1 TQSQS
6 VGDEAS
12 GGQCVWYGI
21 CNVDSLKHSQ
31 YCPYNGTAKPADSKA
46 KDLLKVWC
54 KHLLV
59 EDAAGNINT
68 CCDAAQ
74 VEVLN
79 KNVALA
85 ANFLARCP
93 SCMANLVRHMCDFT
107 CSTHQASFMK
117 VVSTEEVDPTDAS
130 EASEAATTTAP
141 PSPIEYITKIDIH
154 ITQQYLNGTFESCNQ
169 VSVPSTGQ
177 LALDLMCGDW
187 GASRC
192 SAVKWFHYMGD
203 AENNLYVPFQIDYIA
218 HSSANETIDG
228 YLPWNPRIVP
238 CNEKLDANTPACSC
252 VDCEASC
259 PKPPP
264 PPGPPQP
271 FVIYGLDG
279 YAVVMFVVFVVC
291 SGLFLIGACFCH
303 SSTGTS
309 GGSGSGAKLLVNGGD
324 GALPSDLR
332 ASVGRRL
339 AGGLSSN
346 SGDLGTDREDSPLQ
360 SKRSSATWDGEQE
373 LRPHP
378 SGVGAADDD
387 DDESGY
393 FERLGAKTETAL
405 EHFFTTWGTTCAK
418 HPWLVLLGGLVFI
431 VAMGMGINFLRV
443 TTNPVELWASPH
455 SRSRV
460 EREYFDSTFEPF
472 YRIEQIIIKAE
483 NLSNVMHNTSNGVIQ
498 FGPVFNRQ
506 FLLDVFELQEQIKKI
521 QAVREGSNETLG
533 LNDICFAP
541 LSSNGPVQTKDC
553 VVQSL
558 WGYFSDDMDDFNEE
572 EEDAQGFVVN
582 YLDKL
587 VQCFGNYY
595 NPACLAPYGGPID
608 PAIALGGIPQPAT
621 PEQKPSY
628 TEANAVILTF
638 LVRNYHDKNKLQP
651 ALAWE
656 TEYVRFMQNW
666 TRANMSIA
674 FTSERSIEDELAR
687 ESQSDVST
695 ILVSYIIMFAYIA
708 ISLGHV
714 NQWSRALID
723 SKVTL
728 GLGGVAI
735 VLASVVASV
744 GIFGYI
750 GVPATL
756 IIVEVIPF
764 LVLAVGV
771 DNIFILVQTHQR
783 DTKKPTET
791 HAEHIGRIL
800 GRVGPSI
807 LLTSVSESCCFFLGG
822 LSDMPAVRAF
832 ALYAGMALL
841 IDFVLQI
848 TCFVSL
854 LALDT
859 IRQADNRLDVLCFLR
874 GSKKDMPGIVGEG
887 LLYKFFK
894 SIYVPFVMRKPV
906 RVVVMIGF
914 FGWLCSSIAVAPHID
929 IGLDQE
935 LSMPGDSFVLKYF
948 RYLQQYLSIGPPV
961 FFVVKSGL
969 NYATMHDQ
977 NLICGGQYCNLDS
990 LSTQVYIAS
999 KQPQSSYLARPASSW
1014 LDDYIDWSAASG
1026 CCKQWK
1032 NGSFCPHQ
1040 RSACDACDVALTPQK
1055 RPAENSFRQYV
1066 SFFLEDNPD
1075 EACAKAGHA
1084 AYGTGVKYRPDALA
1098 PTRYN
1103 DVGAS
1108 YFMAYHTI
1116 LKSSSDYY
1124 EALRSARKI
1133 SANITSTIQ
1142 ANLRLQGRNE
1152 ADIQQIEVFPY
1163 SVFYVFYEQYL
1174 TMWPDTLKSM
1184 GISVLAIFIV
1194 TFLLMGFDIHSSL
1207 VVVITITMI
1216 VINIGGLM
1224 YHWSISLNAVSLV
1237 NLVMAVGISVE
1248 FCSHLVHSFAMSVEE
1263 TREKRAA
1270 DALTKMGSSVFSGI
1284 TLTKFGG
1291 ILVLG
1296 FAHSQI
1302 FQVFYFRMYLGI
1314 VLYGAAHGLVFL
1326 PVLLSY
1332 IGAPINK
1339 VKLANHRRQAMQ
1351 ETQETS
1357 LSTTVS
1363 KPIPTSR
1370 VTHHHQQPGRCCC
1383 CVASGSRGRRR
1394 CRDGRG
1400 CCCSRVA
1407 APAMFNA
1414 SSSSIINP
1422 PPSSSSST
1430 PSSPSPPPNASSSP
1444 PASSLHCLRT
1454 FVNISTSWRK
1464 IRTPSACPS
1473 ACRDCCCPQH
1483 TAWCRSSSFKL
1494 VASSPSSGAPVP
1506 VHASSTIDASYES
1519 SIDRATD
1526 RSSALL
1532 LCGGGG
1538 CIEHRWRR
1546 YWRKKQRPNK
1556 GSKFAGENTYYSNT
1570 EYCLNVTL
1578 PMSDVIVSTDATASV
1593 PTEEVA
1599 FKRVRSGN
1607 DAPIATRDPSA
1618 NANDAEQNMEQDTPY
1633 YDNRRSP
1640 NYHGYHNDDDDD
1652 DEAEHENLQRSEQ
1665 SNYAVHHQEKETR
1678 RGRRSGGGGG
1688 AASSSSRSGY
1698 TAARPQSQPHQQP
1711 SHTHRATLEVHA
1723 QHDVPPGE
1731 DTEELTEPLL
1741 QQASPSMQCAPHG
1754 SVSDDPRQQ
1763 PTATVATPAS
1773 VNPSTAPPA
1782 APNKLSPTSS
1792 VSSSSL
1798 SSKASKTSKTSARH
1812 RLRKSRSKDA
1822 QTEIEHPKAPLVVA
1836 EDSEDLDGDEDE
1848 DERRAMEQVEAEGER
1863 R

>member
-1 TQSQS
+1 MS
-6 VGDEAS
+6 
-12 GGQCVWYGI
+12 
-21 CNVDSLKHSQ
+21 
-31 YCPYNGTAKPADSKA
+31 
-46 KDLLKVWC
+46 
-54 KHLLV
+54 
-59 EDAAGNINT
+59 
-68 CCDAAQ
+68 
-74 VEVLN
+74 
-79 KNVALA
+79 
-85 ANFLARCP
+85 
-93 SCMANLVRHMCDFT
+93 NLVRHMCDFT
-107 CSTHQASFMK
+107 CSPQQSSFMK
-117 VVSTEEVDPTDAS
+117 VVSTEEV
-130 EASEAATTTAP
+130 EAREEEDTKDEAALATTGPTPAAAK
-141 PSPIEYITKIDIH
+141 EYVTKIDIH

-192 SAVKWFHYMGD
+192 SPSKWFHYMGD
-203 AENNLYVPFQIDYIA
+203 AENNLYVPFQIDYVA
-218 HSSANETIDG
+218 HSSLNETIDG

-238 CNEKLDANTPACSC
+238 CHEKLDPNTPACSC

-264 PPGPPQP
+264 PPSPPQP
-271 FVIYGLDG
+271 FVIYNMDG

-303 SSTGTS
+303 SSTGAAATAI
-309 GGSGSGAKLLVNGGD
+309 GAKLLVNGGD
-324 GALPSDLR
+324 TLPSDLR
-332 ASVGRRL
+332 SSVGRRL

-378 SGVGAADDD
+378 SDVAAGDDD

-405 EHFFTTWGTTCAK
+405 EHFFTAWGTTCAK
-418 HPWLVLLGGLVFI
+418 YPWLVLLGGLVFI
-431 VAMGMGINFLRV
+431 VTMGMGIHFLRV

-460 EREYFDSTFEPF
+460 EREYFDSTFQPF

-483 NLSNVMHNTSNGVIQ
+483 NLSNVMHNTSNGVVQ

-506 FLLDVFELQEQIKKI
+506 FLLDVFDLQEQIKKI
-521 QAVREGSNETLG
+521 SAPLNDGSNDTVG
-533 LNDICFAP
+533 LKDICIAP
-541 LSSNGPVQTKDC
+541 LSSSGRPVVTKDC

-558 WGYFSDDMDDFNEE
+558 WGYFSDDMDDFNDE
-572 EEDAQGFVVN
+572 EEDGQGYVVN

-587 VQCFGNYY
+587 IQCFGNYY
-595 NPACLAPYGGPID
+595 NPTCLAPYGGPID
-608 PAIALGGIPQPAT
+608 PAIALGGIPQPKS
-621 PEQKPSY
+621 PEEKPSY
-628 TEANAVILTF
+628 AQASAVILTF
-638 LVRNYHDKNKLQP
+638 LVRNYHDKEKLQP

-656 TEYVRFMQNW
+656 TEYVNFMRNW

-841 IDFVLQI
+841 IDFFLQI

-859 IRQADNRLDVLCFLR
+859 IRQADNRLDILCFLR
-874 GSKKDMPGIVGEG
+874 GSKKDMPTSISEG
-887 LLYKFFK
+887 LLFKFFK

-906 RVVVMIGF
+906 RVAVMIVF

-935 LSMPGDSFVLKYF
+935 LSMPGDSFVLKFF
-948 RYLQQYLSIGPPV
+948 RYLQLYLSIGPPV
-961 FFVVKSGL
+961 YFVVKNGL
-969 NYATMHDQ
+969 NYSMLQDQ
-977 NLICGGQYCNLDS
+977 NLICGGQYCNVDS
-990 LSTQVYIAS
+990 LSTQLYIAS
-999 KQPQSSYLARPASSW
+999 KQPQSTYLARPAQSW
-1014 LDDYIDWSAASG
+1014 LDDYIDWSGASG
-1026 CCKQWK
+1026 CCKQWT

-1040 RSACDACDVALTPQK
+1040 KSACGACDISLTPEK
-1055 RPAENSFRQYV
+1055 RPVESSFRQYV

-1084 AYGTGVKYRPDALA
+1084 AYGTGVKYQPDPTSAL
-1098 PTRYN
+1098 YN

-1108 YFMAYHTI
+1108 YFMAFHTI

-1133 SANITSTIQ
+1133 SANITSTIH
-1142 ANLRLQGRNE
+1142 ANLRLQGRSE
-1152 ADIQQIEVFPY
+1152 AEIQQIEVFPY

-1224 YHWSISLNAVSLV
+1224 YHWNISLNAVSLV

-1357 LSTTVS
+1357 LSTT
-1363 KPIPTSR
+1363 
-1370 VTHHHQQPGRCCC
+1370 
-1383 CVASGSRGRRR
+1383 
-1394 CRDGRG
+1394 
-1400 CCCSRVA
+1400 
-1407 APAMFNA
+1407 
-1414 SSSSIINP
+1414 
-1422 PPSSSSST
+1422 
-1430 PSSPSPPPNASSSP
+1430 PN
-1444 PASSLHCLRT
+1444 
-1454 FVNISTSWRK
+1454 
-1464 IRTPSACPS
+1464 
-1473 ACRDCCCPQH
+1473 
-1483 TAWCRSSSFKL
+1483 
-1494 VASSPSSGAPVP
+1494 
-1506 VHASSTIDASYES
+1506 ES
-1519 SIDRATD
+1519 
-1526 RSSALL
+1526 
-1532 LCGGGG
+1532 
-1538 CIEHRWRR
+1538 
-1546 YWRKKQRPNK
+1546 
-1556 GSKFAGENTYYSNT
+1556 TYYSNP
-1570 EYCLNVTL
+1570 EYCFNVTL
-1578 PMSDVIVSTDATASV
+1578 PMNDVATVGGDRDACFPSTATSGVMHRRRRRSSDSV
-1593 PTEEVA
+1593 T
-1599 FKRVRSGN
+1599 N
-1607 DAPIATRDPSA
+1607 TQHHA
-1618 NANDAEQNMEQDTPY
+1618 NPAEIDEEQNPEQSAAY
-1633 YDNRRSP
+1633 YDEGRQQRQSAS
-1640 NYHGYHNDDDDD
+1640 YEYDHDDIIQHDDDDD
-1652 DEAEHENLQRSEQ
+1652 DHHQQRSVQRAHQSHHTTVQQEQEKAEH
-1665 SNYAVHHQEKETR
+1665 AAR
-1678 RGRRSGGGGG
+1678 RISG
-1688 AASSSSRSGY
+1688 AA
-1698 TAARPQSQPHQQP
+1698 AAHHRGHQSPPKHHNHGHQQ
-1711 SHTHRATLEVHA
+1711 HRTILDIHVRHA
-1723 QHDVPPGE
+1723 VPASQ
-1731 DTEELTEPLL
+1731 DTEGLTEPLL
-1741 QQASPSMQCAPHG
+1741 QQASSSKQGAPHG
-1754 SVSDDPRQQ
+1754 PVKRDSQPKGASSIVEPVHHHHHHQSSV
-1763 PTATVATPAS
+1763 V
-1773 VNPSTAPPA
+1773 PPA
-1782 APNKLSPTSS
+1782 ASSGVGAPKLSPTSS
-1792 VSSSSL
+1792 NSSSSL
-1798 SSKASKTSKTSARH
+1798 SSKASKTSKASAASRN

-1836 EDSEDLDGDEDE
+1836 EDSEDLDDEE
-1848 DERRAMEQVEAEGER
+1848 EEVVEEKGEKETTSSNRWSSSYITADDGER
-1863 R
+1863 DHGADDNSIRSTGGSNRRKQ

>member
-1 TQSQS
+1 MKMFRGSSGGQTCRPATPARSAAWFLVLLATSFAIVQIQAQSS
-6 VGDEAS
+6 DDGS
-12 GGQCVWYGI
+12 GQCVWYGI
-21 CNVDSLKHSQ
+21 CNKDALGRSQ
-31 YCPYNGTAKPADSKA
+31 YCPYNGTAKPVDSKT
-46 KDLLKVWC
+46 KELLSVWC
-54 KHLLV
+54 SHLLV
-59 EDAAGNINT
+59 EDASNNVNT
-68 CCDAAQ
+68 CCDSEQ

-107 CSTHQASFMK
+107 CNPKQSNFMK
-117 VVSTEEVDPTDAS
+117 VIATEEVDPKDDGVTS
-130 EASEAATTTAP
+130 ATTVAP
-141 PSPIEYITKIDIH
+141 KEYITQIDIH
-154 ITQQYLNGTFESCNQ
+154 ITGQYMNGTFESCNQ

-177 LALDLMCGDW
+177 LALDMMCGEW

-192 SAVKWFHYMGD
+192 SASKWFFYMGD
-203 AENNLYVPFQIDYIA
+203 AQGNPFVPFQISYIA
-218 HSSANETIDG
+218 HGSPNETVDG
-228 YLPWNPRIVP
+228 FLPLDPRIVP
-238 CNEKLDANTPACSC
+238 CYEKLNQNTPACSC
-252 VDCEASC
+252 VDCERSC

-264 PPGPPQP
+264 APAPPQP
-271 FVIYGLDG
+271 FVIYNLDG

-303 SSTGTS
+303 SSNSS
-309 GGSGSGAKLLVNGGD
+309 GSSGAKLLVDGGD
-324 GALPSDLR
+324 TLPSDLR
-332 ASVGRRL
+332 SHVGRRL
-339 AGGLSSN
+339 AGGLSN

-378 SGVGAADDD
+378 SGPEGAELDDN
-387 DDESGY
+387 ESGY
-393 FERLGAKTETAL
+393 FELLGAKTEVAL
-405 EHFFTTWGTTCAK
+405 EHFFTVWGTTCAK

-431 VAMGMGINFLRV
+431 VTMGMGIHFLRV
-443 TTNPVELWASPH
+443 TTNPVELWASPY

-483 NLSNVMHNTSNGVIQ
+483 NMSNVMHNTSNGLIE

-506 FLLDVFELQEQIKKI
+506 FLLDVFDLQQQIKMI
-521 QAVREGSNETLG
+521 LAPAGGSSNETIALK
-533 LNDICFAP
+533 DICFAP
-541 LSSNGPVQTKDC
+541 LSSDLTGPVKTEDC

-558 WGYFSDDMDDFNEE
+558 WGYFSDDLDTFDEE
-572 EEDAQGFVVN
+572 EEDPQGFEVN

-587 VQCFGNYY
+587 VKCFGNYY
-595 NPACLAPYGGPID
+595 HPECLAPYGGPID
-608 PAIALGGIPQPAT
+608 PAIALGGIPQPKTAD
-621 PEQKPSY
+621 EKPKY
-628 TEANAVILTF
+628 TEASAVILTF
-638 LVRNYHDKNKLQP
+638 LVRNYHDKQKLRS

-656 TEYVRFMQNW
+656 TEYVAFMKNW
-666 TRANMSIA
+666 TRPNMSIA

-714 NQWSRALID
+714 NQWSRAMID

-735 VLASVVASV
+735 VLASVVCSV
-744 GIFGYI
+744 GFFGYI

-841 IDFVLQI
+841 IDFFLQI

-874 GSKKDMPGIVGEG
+874 GSKKDMPGNMSEG

-894 SIYVPFVMRKPV
+894 SIYVPFVMRKSV
-906 RVVVMIGF
+906 RVAVMIGF

-961 FFVVKSGL
+961 YFVVKNGL
-969 NYATMHDQ
+969 NYSMLHDQ
-977 NLICGGQYCNLDS
+977 NLICGGQNCNLDS
-990 LSTQVYIAS
+990 LSTQLYIAS
-999 KQPQSSYLARPASSW
+999 KQPQSSYLARPPSSW
-1014 LDDYIDWSAASG
+1014 LDDYMDFSVAPS
-1026 CCKQWK
+1026 CCKESK

-1040 RSACDACDVALTPQK
+1040 STGCSACDIGLTSLK
-1055 RPAENSFRQYV
+1055 RPNATSFRRYV
-1066 SFFLEDNPD
+1066 SFFLADNPD
-1075 EACAKAGHA
+1075 AECAKAGHP
-1084 AYGTGVKYRPDALA
+1084 AYGSGVKLRSDPNF
-1098 PTRYN
+1098 PQYN

-1133 SANITSTIQ
+1133 AANITSTIH
-1142 ANLRLQGRNE
+1142 ANLRLQMSRNE

-1357 LSTTVS
+1357 LSTTMHRDERIFMFERIEADIHGVM
-1363 KPIPTSR
+1363 
-1370 VTHHHQQPGRCCC
+1370 H
-1383 CVASGSRGRRR
+1383 RRR
-1394 CRDGRG
+1394 RSNQDV
-1400 CCCSRVA
+1400 SN
-1407 APAMFNA
+1407 PAN
-1414 SSSSIINP
+1414 
-1422 PPSSSSST
+1422 
-1430 PSSPSPPPNASSSP
+1430 
-1444 PASSLHCLRT
+1444 H
-1454 FVNISTSWRK
+1454 TS
-1464 IRTPSACPS
+1464 A
-1473 ACRDCCCPQH
+1473 D
-1483 TAWCRSSSFKL
+1483 
-1494 VASSPSSGAPVP
+1494 
-1506 VHASSTIDASYES
+1506 TIDE
-1519 SIDRATD
+1519 
-1526 RSSALL
+1526 
-1532 LCGGGG
+1532 
-1538 CIEHRWRR
+1538 
-1546 YWRKKQRPNK
+1546 
-1556 GSKFAGENTYYSNT
+1556 
-1570 EYCLNVTL
+1570 
-1578 PMSDVIVSTDATASV
+1578 
-1593 PTEEVA
+1593 
-1599 FKRVRSGN
+1599 
-1607 DAPIATRDPSA
+1607 
-1618 NANDAEQNMEQDTPY
+1618 EQNPEQTLPY
-1633 YDNRRSP
+1633 YDRRST
-1640 NYHGYHNDDDDD
+1640 DDDDD
-1652 DEAEHENLQRSEQ
+1652 DDDDDYNDGNRQ
-1665 SNYAVHHQEKETR
+1665 Y
-1678 RGRRSGGGGG
+1678 SGGYNDGHGGG
-1688 AASSSSRSGY
+1688 SSSNSKHFQYQEQQQHPSRYSSVERKQHEKRAQSSATSAADGSNHSGAHSAQQY
-1698 TAARPQSQPHQQP
+1698 KPQQHLQQHQHRAVLDVHVRHHQQP
-1711 SHTHRATLEVHA
+1711 AANENR
-1723 QHDVPPGE
+1723 
-1731 DTEELTEPLL
+1731 EELTEPLL
-1741 QQASPSMQCAPHG
+1741 QQASSTGQQGPTDGPISADQRNHN
-1754 SVSDDPRQQ
+1754 VSRPCEL
-1763 PTATVATPAS
+1763 
-1773 VNPSTAPPA
+1773 PA
-1782 APNKLSPTSS
+1782 AAAGSAQPQQEMEPGSHGGGPPKLSPSSS

-1798 SSKASKTSKTSARH
+1798 SSKASKTSKTSSH
-1812 RLRKSRSKDA
+1812 RRGRLHKSRSKDA

-1836 EDSEDLDGDEDE
+1836 EDSEDLDDDDDAQEED
-1848 DERRAMEQVEAEGER
+1848 QVATDAAVASLSLKSASSSRSTIVNRGR
-1863 R
+1863 

>member
-1 TQSQS
+1 MKMISGNTRRAACPSEAAAAAGTSKATSCNRRQSSSTAACWFFVPLLVLGSLLIDQAQCQTIG
-6 VGDEAS
+6 GDES
-12 GGQCVWYGI
+12 GGNQCVWYGI
-21 CNVDSLKHSQ
+21 CNVDSLGRAQ
-31 YCPYNGTAKPADSKA
+31 YCPYNGTAKAIDTEA
-46 KDLLKVWC
+46 NDLLKVWC

-59 EDAAGNINT
+59 EDATGSINT

-74 VEVLN
+74 VKVLN

-85 ANFLARCP
+85 ANFLSRCP

-107 CSTHQASFMK
+107 CSPQQSSFMK
-117 VVSTEEVDPTDAS
+117 VVSTEEVDQQEGES
-130 EASEAATTTAP
+130 EKADATTAAA
-141 PSPIEYITKIDIH
+141 PSPKEYITKIDIH

-192 SAVKWFHYMGD
+192 SAKKWFFYMGD
-203 AENNLYVPFQIDYIA
+203 AENNLYVPFQIDYVA
-218 HSSANETIDG
+218 HSSPNETIDG

-238 CNEKLDANTPACSC
+238 CSEKLDANTPACSC

-259 PKPPP
+259 PKPPA

-271 FVIYGLDG
+271 FVIYGMDG

-303 SSTGTS
+303 SSTGTG
-309 GGSGSGAKLLVNGGD
+309 GGSGSGA
-324 GALPSDLR
+324 
-332 ASVGRRL
+332 
-339 AGGLSSN
+339 
-346 SGDLGTDREDSPLQ
+346 
-360 SKRSSATWDGEQE
+360 SATWDGEQE

-405 EHFFTTWGTTCAK
+405 EHFFTAWGTTCAK
-418 HPWLVLLGGLVFI
+418 HPWLVLLGGLLFI

-443 TTNPVELWASPH
+443 TTNPVELWASPY

-460 EREYFDSTFEPF
+460 EREYFDSNFEPF

-483 NLSNVMHNTSNGVIQ
+483 NISNVMHNTSNGVIQ

-521 QAVREGSNETLG
+521 QAVAVDGSGNNETIMLK
-533 LNDICFAP
+533 DICFAP
-541 LSSNGPVQTKDC
+541 LSTGAGPTGTQEC

-558 WGYFSDDMDDFNEE
+558 WGYFSDDMDNFNDE
-572 EEDAQGFVVN
+572 EEDAQGFVIN

-587 VQCFGNYY
+587 IQCFGNYY

-608 PAIALGGIPQPAT
+608 PAIALGGIPQPKSAD
-621 PEQKPSY
+621 EKASY
-628 TEANAVILTF
+628 AEASAVILTF
-638 LVRNYHDKNKLQP
+638 LVRNYHDKNKLQS

-666 TRANMSIA
+666 TRENMSIA

-714 NQWSRALID
+714 NQWNRALID

-841 IDFVLQI
+841 IDFILQI

-859 IRQADNRLDVLCFLR
+859 IRQTDNRLDVLCFLR
-874 GSKKDMPGIVGEG
+874 GSKKDMPGNIGEG

-906 RVVVMIGF
+906 RVAVMIVF

-961 FFVVKSGL
+961 YFVVKNGL
-969 NYATMHDQ
+969 NYSTMNDQ

-990 LSTQVYIAS
+990 LSTQLYIAS
-999 KQPQSSYLARPASSW
+999 KQPQSTYLARPASSW
-1014 LDDYIDWSAASG
+1014 LDDYIDWSAAPG
-1026 CCKQWK
+1026 CCKQWN

-1040 RSACDACDVALTPQK
+1040 KSACGACNISMTAQK
-1055 RPAENSFRQYV
+1055 RPVESSFRQYV

-1084 AYGTGVKYRPDALA
+1084 AYGSGVKYRPDALA
-1098 PTRYN
+1098 PLYN

-1133 SANITSTIQ
+1133 SANITSTIH
-1142 ANLRLQGRNE
+1142 ANLRLQGRSE

-1357 LSTTVS
+1357 LSTTLHRDERIFMFERIEADIHGVM
-1363 KPIPTSR
+1363 
-1370 VTHHHQQPGRCCC
+1370 H
-1383 CVASGSRGRRR
+1383 RRR
-1394 CRDGRG
+1394 
-1400 CCCSRVA
+1400 
-1407 APAMFNA
+1407 
-1414 SSSSIINP
+1414 
-1422 PPSSSSST
+1422 
-1430 PSSPSPPPNASSSP
+1430 
-1444 PASSLHCLRT
+1444 
-1454 FVNISTSWRK
+1454 
-1464 IRTPSACPS
+1464 
-1473 ACRDCCCPQH
+1473 
-1483 TAWCRSSSFKL
+1483 RSNN
-1494 VASSPSSGAPVP
+1494 
-1506 VHASSTIDASYES
+1506 DAS
-1519 SIDRATD
+1519 
-1526 RSSALL
+1526 
-1532 LCGGGG
+1532 
-1538 CIEHRWRR
+1538 
-1546 YWRKKQRPNK
+1546 
-1556 GSKFAGENTYYSNT
+1556 
-1570 EYCLNVTL
+1570 NV
-1578 PMSDVIVSTDATASV
+1578 PHH
-1593 PTEEVA
+1593 
-1599 FKRVRSGN
+1599 
-1607 DAPIATRDPSA
+1607 PSA
-1618 NANDAEQNMEQDTPY
+1618 NEIDEEQNMEQDAAY
-1633 YDNRRSP
+1633 YDDRQSP
-1640 NYHGYHNDDDDD
+1640 NYHHHHSYHDDDDD
-1652 DEAEHENLQRSEQ
+1652 DDDTEHANLQRAEPPTNHPVVRAEQ
-1665 SNYAVHHQEKETR
+1665 EIRSAG
-1678 RGRRSGGGGG
+1678 GRPHWPAG
-1688 AASSSSRSGY
+1688 AASSRAGYSGARAVSSGRAQAG
-1698 TAARPQSQPHQQP
+1698 PSQQQQQQQQR
-1711 SHTHRATLEVHA
+1711 TTLEVHA
-1723 QHDVPPGE
+1723 QHDLPPGE

-1741 QQASPSMQCAPHG
+1741 QQASPGRQCAPHG
-1754 SVSDDPRQQ
+1754 SLKEAPKHQ
-1763 PTATVATPAS
+1763 PATVTAVVTASSSTTPQEQTAS
-1773 VNPSTAPPA
+1773 KAPTAPPTTT
-1782 APNKLSPTSS
+1782 KLSPSS
-1792 VSSSSL
+1792 SISSSSL
-1798 SSKASKTSKTSARH
+1798 SSKTSKASKTSNRH

-1836 EDSEDLDGDEDE
+1836 EDSEDLDGEEDE
-1848 DERRAMEQVEAEGER
+1848 EEEEEQERKKGEAMAESPNNSNSAATYRGEDQR
-1863 R
+1863 TLKSSGSSSRSTIVPRGR

>member
-1 TQSQS
+1 MKMFRGSSRTCRPATPTRSAAWFLVLVATSFAIAQIQAQSS
-6 VGDEAS
+6 DDGS
-12 GGQCVWYGI
+12 GQCVWYGI
-21 CNVDSLKHSQ
+21 CNKDALGRSQ
-31 YCPYNGTAKPADSKA
+31 YCPYNGTAKPVDSKT
-46 KDLLKVWC
+46 KELLSVWC
-54 KHLLV
+54 SHLLV
-59 EDAAGNINT
+59 EDSSNNVNT
-68 CCDAAQ
+68 CCDSEQ

-107 CSTHQASFMK
+107 CSTKQSNFMK
-117 VVSTEEVDPTDAS
+117 VIATEEVDPKEDDVNS
-130 EASEAATTTAP
+130 ATTVAP
-141 PSPIEYITKIDIH
+141 PKEYITQIDIH
-154 ITQQYLNGTFESCNQ
+154 ITGQYMNGTFESCNQ

-177 LALDLMCGDW
+177 LALDMMCGEW

-192 SAVKWFHYMGD
+192 SASKWFFYMGD
-203 AENNLYVPFQIDYIA
+203 AANNVYVPFQISYIA
-218 HSSANETIDG
+218 HGSPNETVDG
-228 YLPWNPRIVP
+228 FLPLDPRIVP
-238 CNEKLDANTPACSC
+238 CYEKLDKNTPACSC
-252 VDCEASC
+252 VDCERSC

-264 PPGPPQP
+264 APAPPQP
-271 FVIYGLDG
+271 FVIYNLDG

-303 SSTGTS
+303 SSNSS
-309 GGSGSGAKLLVNGGD
+309 GSSGAKLLVDGGD
-324 GALPSDLR
+324 TLPSDLR
-332 ASVGRRL
+332 SHVGRRL
-339 AGGLSSN
+339 AGGLSN

-378 SGVGAADDD
+378 SGPEGAELDDN
-387 DDESGY
+387 ESGY
-393 FERLGAKTETAL
+393 FELLGAKTEVAL
-405 EHFFTTWGTTCAK
+405 EHFFTVWGTTCAK
-418 HPWLVLLGGLVFI
+418 HPWLVLLGGFVFI
-431 VAMGMGINFLRV
+431 VTMGMGIHFLRV
-443 TTNPVELWASPH
+443 TTNPVELWASPY

-460 EREYFDSTFEPF
+460 EREYFDSNFEPF

-483 NLSNVMHNTSNGVIQ
+483 NMSNVMHNTSNGLIE

-506 FLLDVFELQEQIKKI
+506 FLLDVFDLQQAIKMI
-521 QAVREGSNETLG
+521 QASAEGNSNETIALK
-533 LNDICFAP
+533 DICFAP
-541 LSSNGPVQTKDC
+541 LSSNLTGPVKTEDC

-558 WGYFSDDMDDFNEE
+558 WGYFSDDLETFDEE
-572 EEDAQGFVVN
+572 EEDPQGFKVN
-582 YLDKL
+582 YLDRMVK
-587 VQCFGNYY
+587 CFGNYY
-595 NPACLAPYGGPID
+595 HPDCLAPYGGPID
-608 PAIALGGIPQPAT
+608 PAIALGGIPQPKTAD
-621 PEQKPSY
+621 EKAKY
-628 TEANAVILTF
+628 TEASAVILTF
-638 LVRNYHDKNKLQP
+638 LVRNYHDKQKLRS

-656 TEYVRFMQNW
+656 TEYVAFMKNW
-666 TRANMSIA
+666 TRPNMSIA

-714 NQWSRALID
+714 NQWSRAMID

-735 VLASVVASV
+735 VLASVVCSV
-744 GIFGYI
+744 GFFGYI

-841 IDFVLQI
+841 IDFFLQI

-874 GSKKDMPGIVGEG
+874 GSKKDMPGNLSEG

-894 SIYVPFVMRKPV
+894 SIYVPFVMRKSV
-906 RVVVMIGF
+906 RVAVMIGF

-961 FFVVKSGL
+961 YFVVKNGL
-969 NYATMHDQ
+969 NYSMLHDQ
-977 NLICGGQYCNLDS
+977 NLICGGQNCNLDS
-990 LSTQVYIAS
+990 LSTQLYIAS
-999 KQPQSSYLARPASSW
+999 KQPQSTYLARPPSSW
-1014 LDDYIDWSAASG
+1014 LDDYIDFSVAPS
-1026 CCKQWK
+1026 CCKQNR

-1040 RSACDACDVALTPQK
+1040 NTGCSACDIGLTSLK
-1055 RPAENSFRQYV
+1055 RPNATSFRRYV
-1066 SFFLEDNPD
+1066 SFFLADNPD

-1084 AYGTGVKYRPDALA
+1084 AYGSGVKYRPDPNL
-1098 PTRYN
+1098 PQYN

-1116 LKSSSDYY
+1116 LKTSSDYY

-1133 SANITSTIQ
+1133 SANITSTIH
-1142 ANLRLQGRNE
+1142 ASLRLQMSRDE

-1332 IGAPINK
+1332 IG
-1339 VKLANHRRQAMQ
+1339 VMHRR
-1351 ETQETS
+1351 
-1357 LSTTVS
+1357 
-1363 KPIPTSR
+1363 
-1370 VTHHHQQPGRCCC
+1370 
-1383 CVASGSRGRRR
+1383 RRSNQ
-1394 CRDGRG
+1394 DD
-1400 CCCSRVA
+1400 S
-1407 APAMFNA
+1407 
-1414 SSSSIINP
+1414 NP
-1422 PPSSSSST
+1422 P
-1430 PSSPSPPPNASSSP
+1430 N
-1444 PASSLHCLRT
+1444 H
-1454 FVNISTSWRK
+1454 TS
-1464 IRTPSACPS
+1464 AD
-1473 ACRDCCCPQH
+1473 A
-1483 TAWCRSSSFKL
+1483 
-1494 VASSPSSGAPVP
+1494 
-1506 VHASSTIDASYES
+1506 IDE
-1519 SIDRATD
+1519 
-1526 RSSALL
+1526 
-1532 LCGGGG
+1532 
-1538 CIEHRWRR
+1538 
-1546 YWRKKQRPNK
+1546 
-1556 GSKFAGENTYYSNT
+1556 
-1570 EYCLNVTL
+1570 
-1578 PMSDVIVSTDATASV
+1578 
-1593 PTEEVA
+1593 
-1599 FKRVRSGN
+1599 
-1607 DAPIATRDPSA
+1607 
-1618 NANDAEQNMEQDTPY
+1618 EQNPEQTLPY
-1633 YDNRRSP
+1633 YDRRST
-1640 NYHGYHNDDDDD
+1640 DDDDD
-1652 DEAEHENLQRSEQ
+1652 DEDDDNNGNQQYSARYHDGHGGGSSSKHYQYQDQQQHPSRYSSVKQKQRENRGQCSTTSAADG
-1665 SNYAVHHQEKETR
+1665 SNY
-1678 RGRRSGGGGG
+1678 SG
-1688 AASSSSRSGY
+1688 AHSAQ
-1698 TAARPQSQPHQQP
+1698 QSQPQQHQHRTVLDVHVRHHQQP
-1711 SHTHRATLEVHA
+1711 TAS
-1723 QHDVPPGE
+1723 E
-1731 DTEELTEPLL
+1731 DREELTEPLL
-1741 QQASPSMQCAPHG
+1741 QQASSTGQPGPTDGPINGDHHHNSSRPSEL
-1754 SVSDDPRQQ
+1754 
-1763 PTATVATPAS
+1763 
-1773 VNPSTAPPA
+1773 PA
-1782 APNKLSPTSS
+1782 AVAKLSAQPQEMGTGSHGGEPPKLSPSSS

-1798 SSKASKTSKTSARH
+1798 SSKASKTSKTSSNRRG
-1812 RLRKSRSKDA
+1812 RLHKSRSKDA

-1836 EDSEDLDGDEDE
+1836 EDSEDLDDDDDVEEED
-1848 DERRAMEQVEAEGER
+1848 QVAADAIVASSSLKSASSSRSTIVNRGR
-1863 R
+1863 

>member
-1 TQSQS
+1 MKMNSDSTRAGAAARAKAVSCRRRSVAFWFFVPVFVLGCLLIDQTQSQTIG
-6 VGDEAS
+6 GDEA

-21 CNVDSLKHSQ
+21 CNVDSLNRAQ
-31 YCPYNGTAKPADSKA
+31 YCPYNGTAKPIDTKA
-46 KDLLKVWC
+46 KDLLKMWC

-59 EDAAGNINT
+59 EDVTGNINT

-107 CSTHQASFMK
+107 CSPQQSSFMK
-117 VVSTEEVDPTDAS
+117 VVSTEEVDPS
-130 EASEAATTTAP
+130 EENEKSDQPGTTTAP
-141 PSPIEYITKIDIH
+141 TSKEYITKIDIH

-192 SAVKWFHYMGD
+192 SAKKWFYYMGD
-203 AENNLYVPFQIDYIA
+203 AENNLYVPFQIDYVA
-218 HSSANETIDG
+218 HSSPNETIDG

-271 FVIYGLDG
+271 FVIYGMDG

-303 SSTGTS
+303 SSSGGTG
-309 GGSGSGAKLLVNGGD
+309 GGSGSGA
-324 GALPSDLR
+324 
-332 ASVGRRL
+332 
-339 AGGLSSN
+339 
-346 SGDLGTDREDSPLQ
+346 
-360 SKRSSATWDGEQE
+360 SATWDGEQE

-378 SGVGAADDD
+378 SGVGAEED

-405 EHFFTTWGTTCAK
+405 EHFFTAWGTTCAK
-418 HPWLVLLGGLVFI
+418 HPWLVLLGGLIFI

-460 EREYFDSTFEPF
+460 EREYFDSNFEPF
-472 YRIEQIIIKAE
+472 YRLEQIIIKAE

-506 FLLDVFELQEQIKKI
+506 FLLDVFDLQEQIKKI
-521 QAVREGSNETLG
+521 QTVRDDGSNETVG
-533 LNDICFAP
+533 LKDICFAP
-541 LSSNGPVQTKDC
+541 LSSSNGPTGTEEC

-558 WGYFSDDMDDFNEE
+558 WGYFSDDMDNFNDE
-572 EEDAQGFVVN
+572 EEDAQGFVIN

-587 VQCFGNYY
+587 IQCFGNYY
-595 NPACLAPYGGPID
+595 NPLCLAPYGGPID
-608 PAIALGGIPQPAT
+608 PAIALGGIPQPKTA
-621 PEQKPSY
+621 EEKPSY

-638 LVRNYHDKNKLQP
+638 LVRNYHDKNKLQS

-656 TEYVRFMQNW
+656 TEYVAFMKNW
-666 TRANMSIA
+666 TRENMSIA

-714 NQWSRALID
+714 NQLKRALID

-841 IDFVLQI
+841 IDFFLQI

-859 IRQADNRLDVLCFLR
+859 IRQTDNRLDVLCFLR
-874 GSKKDMPGIVGEG
+874 GSKKDMPGTIGEG

-906 RVVVMIGF
+906 RVAVMIVF

-961 FFVVKSGL
+961 YFVVKNGL
-969 NYATMHDQ
+969 NYSTMHDQ

-999 KQPQSSYLARPASSW
+999 KQPQSTYLARPASSW
-1014 LDDYIDWSAASG
+1014 LDDYIDWSAAPG
-1026 CCKQWK
+1026 CCKQWT

-1040 RSACDACDVALTPQK
+1040 KSACGACNISLTPQK
-1055 RPAENSFRQYV
+1055 RPVEDSFRQYV

-1084 AYGTGVKYRPDALA
+1084 AYGSGVKYRPDALV
-1098 PTRYN
+1098 PQYN
-1103 DVGAS
+1103 DVGAT

-1142 ANLRLQGRNE
+1142 ANLRLQGRSE

-1224 YHWSISLNAVSLV
+1224 YHWNISLNAVSLV

-1248 FCSHLVHSFAMSVEE
+1248 FCSHLVHSFSMSVEE

-1357 LSTTVS
+1357 LSTTLHRDERIFMFERIEADLHGVMHRRRRSNNDVS
-1363 KPIPTSR
+1363 NG
-1370 VTHHHQQPGRCCC
+1370 THH
-1383 CVASGSRGRRR
+1383 
-1394 CRDGRG
+1394 
-1400 CCCSRVA
+1400 
-1407 APAMFNA
+1407 
-1414 SSSSIINP
+1414 
-1422 PPSSSSST
+1422 
-1430 PSSPSPPPNASSSP
+1430 
-1444 PASSLHCLRT
+1444 
-1454 FVNISTSWRK
+1454 
-1464 IRTPSACPS
+1464 PSA
-1473 ACRDCCCPQH
+1473 DE
-1483 TAWCRSSSFKL
+1483 
-1494 VASSPSSGAPVP
+1494 
-1506 VHASSTIDASYES
+1506 ID
-1519 SIDRATD
+1519 
-1526 RSSALL
+1526 
-1532 LCGGGG
+1532 
-1538 CIEHRWRR
+1538 
-1546 YWRKKQRPNK
+1546 
-1556 GSKFAGENTYYSNT
+1556 
-1570 EYCLNVTL
+1570 
-1578 PMSDVIVSTDATASV
+1578 
-1593 PTEEVA
+1593 EE
-1599 FKRVRSGN
+1599 
-1607 DAPIATRDPSA
+1607 P
-1618 NANDAEQNMEQDTPY
+1618 NMEQDAAY
-1633 YDNRRSP
+1633 YDDRQSP
-1640 NYHGYHNDDDDD
+1640 DYNGYHHNDDDG
-1652 DEAEHENLQRSEQ
+1652 EQANFQRSEQ
-1665 SNYAVHHQEKETR
+1665 SNFPALHQEQETQ
-1678 RGRRSGGGGG
+1678 RGRGHRPTG
-1688 AASSSSRSGY
+1688 ASSGPGYSGARQQSRH
-1698 TAARPQSQPHQQP
+1698 RMQSQQQQQP
-1711 SHTHRATLEVHA
+1711 TNQHRTTLEVHA
-1723 QHDVPPGE
+1723 QHDIPPGE

-1741 QQASPSMQCAPHG
+1741 QQASSSMQCAPHG
-1754 SVSDDPRQQ
+1754 SLKDDFKHH
-1763 PTATVATPAS
+1763 AD
-1773 VNPSTAPPA
+1773 A
-1782 APNKLSPTSS
+1782 APAVTMEEHISSKPPINTSAALTSKLSPSS
-1792 VSSSSL
+1792 SISSSSL
-1798 SSKASKTSKTSARH
+1798 SSKTSKTSKTSNRH

-1836 EDSEDLDGDEDE
+1836 EDSEDLDGEEEEEEIEYSGREKLKETSNNNNNNHNNDAIFDNEVDAYRGED
-1848 DERRAMEQVEAEGER
+1848 RRTLKSSASSSRTTIVPRAR
-1863 R
+1863 

>member
-1 TQSQS
+1 MKMFSDSSTRPGAASVASSGRTRSVALWFFVPLFVLGSLLIDQTQSQTIG
-6 VGDEAS
+6 GDD
-12 GGQCVWYGI
+12 GGSQCVWYGI
-21 CNVDSLKHSQ
+21 CNIDSLNRAQ
-31 YCPYNGTAKPADSKA
+31 YCPYNGTAKPIDTKA
-46 KDLLKVWC
+46 KDLLKTWC

-107 CSTHQASFMK
+107 CSPQQSSFMK
-117 VVSTEEVDPTDAS
+117 VVSTEEVEPKEDGEKPDQPG
-130 EASEAATTTAP
+130 TTVAP
-141 PSPIEYITKIDIH
+141 APKEYITKIDIH
-154 ITQQYLNGTFESCNQ
+154 ITQQYLNGTFASCNQ

-192 SAVKWFHYMGD
+192 SAKKWFHYMGD
-203 AENNLYVPFQIDYIA
+203 AENNLYVPFQIDYVA
-218 HSSANETIDG
+218 HSSPNETIDG

-271 FVIYGLDG
+271 FVIYGMDG

-303 SSTGTS
+303 SSTGAAS
-309 GGSGSGAKLLVNGGD
+309 GSGSGAKLLVNSGD
-324 GALPSDLR
+324 ALPSDLR
-332 ASVGRRL
+332 SSVGRRL

-378 SGVGAADDD
+378 SGVGAADED

-405 EHFFTTWGTTCAK
+405 EHFFTAWGTTCAK
-418 HPWLVLLGGLVFI
+418 HPWLVLLGGLIFI

-460 EREYFDSTFEPF
+460 EREYFDSNFEPF

-506 FLLDVFELQEQIKKI
+506 FLLDVFELQEQIKKLA
-521 QAVREGSNETLG
+521 AVRDDGSNETVG
-533 LNDICFAP
+533 LKDICFAP
-541 LSSNGPVQTKDC
+541 LSSSSGPKDAQEC

-558 WGYFSDDMDDFNEE
+558 WGYFSDDMDNFNEE
-572 EEDAQGFVVN
+572 EEDAQGFVIN

-587 VQCFGNYY
+587 IQCFGNYY
-595 NPACLAPYGGPID
+595 NPGCLAPYGGPID
-608 PAIALGGIPQPAT
+608 PAIALGGIPQPKT
-621 PEQKPSY
+621 PDEKASY
-628 TEANAVILTF
+628 AEANAVILTF
-638 LVRNYHDKNKLQP
+638 LVRNYHDKNKLQS

-656 TEYVRFMQNW
+656 TEYVAFMKNW
-666 TRANMSIA
+666 TRENMSIA

-714 NQWSRALID
+714 NQWRRALID

-874 GSKKDMPGIVGEG
+874 GSKKDMPGSIGEG

-906 RVVVMIGF
+906 RVAVMIVF

-961 FFVVKSGL
+961 YFVVKNGL
-969 NYATMHDQ
+969 NYSTMHDQ

-1014 LDDYIDWSAASG
+1014 LDDYIDWSGAPG
-1026 CCKQWK
+1026 CCKQWT

-1040 RSACDACDVALTPQK
+1040 KSACGMCNITLTPEK
-1055 RPAENSFRQYV
+1055 RPVEDSFRQYV

-1084 AYGTGVKYRPDALA
+1084 AYGSGVKYQPDGLS
-1098 PTRYN
+1098 PLYN

-1142 ANLRLQGRNE
+1142 AKLRLQGRSE

-1224 YHWSISLNAVSLV
+1224 YHWNISLNAVSLV

-1248 FCSHLVHSFAMSVEE
+1248 FCSHLVHSFSMSVEE

-1332 IGAPINK
+1332 IG
-1339 VKLANHRRQAMQ
+1339 VMHRRRR
-1351 ETQETS
+1351 S
-1357 LSTTVS
+1357 NNDVS
-1363 KPIPTSR
+1363 NDG
-1370 VTHHHQQPGRCCC
+1370 THQHHPG
-1383 CVASGSRGRRR
+1383 A
-1394 CRDGRG
+1394 
-1400 CCCSRVA
+1400 
-1407 APAMFNA
+1407 NE
-1414 SSSSIINP
+1414 
-1422 PPSSSSST
+1422 
-1430 PSSPSPPPNASSSP
+1430 
-1444 PASSLHCLRT
+1444 
-1454 FVNISTSWRK
+1454 
-1464 IRTPSACPS
+1464 
-1473 ACRDCCCPQH
+1473 
-1483 TAWCRSSSFKL
+1483 
-1494 VASSPSSGAPVP
+1494 
-1506 VHASSTIDASYES
+1506 IDSE
-1519 SIDRATD
+1519 
-1526 RSSALL
+1526 
-1532 LCGGGG
+1532 
-1538 CIEHRWRR
+1538 
-1546 YWRKKQRPNK
+1546 P
-1556 GSKFAGENTYYSNT
+1556 
-1570 EYCLNVTL
+1570 
-1578 PMSDVIVSTDATASV
+1578 
-1593 PTEEVA
+1593 
-1599 FKRVRSGN
+1599 
-1607 DAPIATRDPSA
+1607 
-1618 NANDAEQNMEQDTPY
+1618 NMEQDAAY
-1633 YDNRRSP
+1633 YDERQSP
-1640 NYHGYHNDDDDD
+1640 DHNHHHDY
-1652 DEAEHENLQRSEQ
+1652 DEPANHQRAEQPHYPVLRQEQ
-1665 SNYAVHHQEKETR
+1665 ETQ
-1678 RGRRSGGGGG
+1678 RGRGGHNRPTARAGRTATGGG
-1688 AASSSSRSGY
+1688 AAGPSNY
-1698 TAARPQSQPHQQP
+1698 TGARQP
-1711 SHTHRATLEVHA
+1711 TTTLEVHA
-1723 QHDVPPGE
+1723 QHDLPPGE
-1731 DTEELTEPLL
+1731 DTDELTEPLL
-1741 QQASPSMQCAPHG
+1741 QQASPSIQCAPHG
-1754 SVSDDPRQQ
+1754 SLKED
-1763 PTATVATPAS
+1763 ATGGPKPAS
-1773 VNPSTAPPA
+1773 TAAPPA
-1782 APNKLSPTSS
+1782 AAPPTSKLSPSS
-1792 VSSSSL
+1792 SISSSSL
-1798 SSKASKTSKTSARH
+1798 SSKTSKASKTSAKRN

-1836 EDSEDLDGDEDE
+1836 EDSEDLDGEEEEQQEEEEDGVKEHGEGALETYNSNSEAVMMDNE
-1848 DERRAMEQVEAEGER
+1848 DRRTIKSASSSSSRSTMVPRGR
-1863 R
+1863 

>member
-1 TQSQS
+1 MIRGSSQTCRPSAAAAARAWSSRFTALGQLAWILVPLLISGCLIDQTQGQTSAE
-6 VGDEAS
+6 GGL

-21 CNVDSLKHSQ
+21 CNVDYLGRSQ
-31 YCPYNGTAKPADSKA
+31 YCPYNGTAKPADSQA

-54 KHLLV
+54 SHLLT
-59 EDAAGNINT
+59 EDASGNVNT
-68 CCDAAQ
+68 CCDSKQ
-74 VEVLN
+74 VAVLN
-79 KNVALA
+79 KNVGLA

-107 CSTHQASFMK
+107 CSPQQASFMK
-117 VVSTEEVDPTDAS
+117 VVSTEEVEPTAK
-130 EASEAATTTAP
+130 
-141 PSPIEYITKIDIH
+141 EYITKIDIH
-154 ITQQYLNGTFESCNQ
+154 ITQQYLNGTFGSCSQ

-192 SAVKWFHYMGD
+192 SPTKWFHYMGD
-203 AENNLYVPFQIDYIA
+203 AQNNLYVPFQIDYVA
-218 HSSANETIDG
+218 HGSANETIDG
-228 YLPWNPRIVP
+228 YLPWNPRVVP
-238 CNEKLDANTPACSC
+238 CREKLNDNTPACSC

-259 PKPPP
+259 PKPPAP
-264 PPGPPQP
+264 PAPPQP
-271 FVIYGLDG
+271 FVIYNLDG

-303 SSTGTS
+303 SSATGS
-309 GGSGSGAKLLVNGGD
+309 AGAKLLVDGGD
-324 GALPSDLR
+324 TLPSDLR
-332 ASVGRRL
+332 AHVGRRL
-339 AGGLSSN
+339 AGGISSN

-378 SGVGAADDD
+378 SGPGAGDDD
-387 DDESGY
+387 EDESGY

-405 EHFFTTWGTTCAK
+405 EQFFTAWGTTCAK

-431 VAMGMGINFLRV
+431 VTMGMGIHFLRV
-443 TTNPVELWASPH
+443 TTNPVELWASPY

-460 EREYFDSTFEPF
+460 EREYFDSAFEPF

-483 NLSNVMHNTSNGVIQ
+483 NISNVLHNTSNGVIE

-521 QAVREGSNETLG
+521 QAPG
-533 LNDICFAP
+533 LTDNASTIGLKDICFAP
-541 LSSNGPVQTKDC
+541 LSSAYSGPVKTEDC

-558 WGYFSDDMDDFNEE
+558 WGYFSDDMDNFDEE

-582 YLDKL
+582 YLDKM

-608 PAIALGGIPQPAT
+608 PAIALGGIPQPRS
-621 PEQKPSY
+621 PDEKPKY
-628 TEANAVILTF
+628 TEAGAVILTF
-638 LVRNYHDKNKLQP
+638 LVRNYHDKGKLQS

-656 TEYVRFMQNW
+656 TEYVAFMKNW
-666 TRANMSIA
+666 TRPNMSIA

-714 NQWSRALID
+714 NQWSRAMID

-735 VLASVVASV
+735 VLASVVCSV
-744 GIFGYI
+744 GFFGYI

-841 IDFVLQI
+841 IDFFLQI

-859 IRQADNRLDVLCFLR
+859 IRQADNRLDVLCFMR
-874 GSKKDMPGIVGEG
+874 GSKKDAPGNISEG

-894 SIYVPFVMRKPV
+894 SIYVPFVMRKSV
-906 RVVVMIGF
+906 RVAVMIVF

-961 FFVVKSGL
+961 YFVVKHGL
-969 NYATMHDQ
+969 NYSTPHDQ

-990 LSTQVYIAS
+990 MSTQLYIAS
-999 KQPQSSYLARPASSW
+999 KQPQSTYVARPPSSW
-1014 LDDYIDWSAASG
+1014 LDDYIDWSAAPT
-1026 CCKQWK
+1026 CCKQYA

-1040 RSACDACDVALTPQK
+1040 KSACSSCPISLTPQK
-1055 RPAENSFRQYV
+1055 RPAEASFRRYV
-1066 SFFLEDNPD
+1066 SYFLEDNPD

-1084 AYGTGVKYRPDALA
+1084 AYGSGVKYRPDAGS
-1098 PTRYN
+1098 PMYS
-1103 DVGAS
+1103 DVGDS

-1133 SANITSTIQ
+1133 SANITSTIH
-1142 ANLRLQGRNE
+1142 ANLRLQGRSE
-1152 ADIQQIEVFPY
+1152 PEIQQIEVFPY

-1174 TMWPDTLKSM
+1174 TMWPDTLRSM

-1248 FCSHLVHSFAMSVEE
+1248 FCSHLVHSFSMSVEE
-1263 TREKRAA
+1263 TREQRAA

-1357 LSTTVS
+1357 LSTTLHRDERIFMFERIEADIHGVM
-1363 KPIPTSR
+1363 
-1370 VTHHHQQPGRCCC
+1370 H
-1383 CVASGSRGRRR
+1383 RRR
-1394 CRDGRG
+1394 RFSNG
-1400 CCCSRVA
+1400 VT
-1407 APAMFNA
+1407 
-1414 SSSSIINP
+1414 NP
-1422 PPSSSSST
+1422 SHHTSVDAIDEE
-1430 PSSPSPPPNASSSP
+1430 PNP
-1444 PASSLHCLRT
+1444 
-1454 FVNISTSWRK
+1454 
-1464 IRTPSACPS
+1464 
-1473 ACRDCCCPQH
+1473 
-1483 TAWCRSSSFKL
+1483 
-1494 VASSPSSGAPVP
+1494 
-1506 VHASSTIDASYES
+1506 
-1519 SIDRATD
+1519 
-1526 RSSALL
+1526 
-1532 LCGGGG
+1532 
-1538 CIEHRWRR
+1538 
-1546 YWRKKQRPNK
+1546 
-1556 GSKFAGENTYYSNT
+1556 
-1570 EYCLNVTL
+1570 
-1578 PMSDVIVSTDATASV
+1578 
-1593 PTEEVA
+1593 
-1599 FKRVRSGN
+1599 
-1607 DAPIATRDPSA
+1607 
-1618 NANDAEQNMEQDTPY
+1618 EQKTPY
-1633 YDNRRSP
+1633 HNRQSAE
-1640 NYHGYHNDDDDD
+1640 DDDDD
-1652 DEAEHENLQRSEQ
+1652 DDDDDDGYGHGHHTATYRQQQQDQQHQPQQQQQHQSRYSSIQQEHERDHWPPAAANGANYSGTRS
-1665 SNYAVHHQEKETR
+1665 
-1678 RGRRSGGGGG
+1678 
-1688 AASSSSRSGY
+1688 
-1698 TAARPQSQPHQQP
+1698 PQSQQQQQ
-1711 SHTHRATLEVHA
+1711 HRTVLDVHVR
-1723 QHDVPPGE
+1723 HVPPGE
-1731 DTEELTEPLL
+1731 DREELTEPLL
-1741 QQASPSMQCAPHG
+1741 QQASTSKPGPAGGSLRRPSSGSPPH
-1754 SVSDDPRQQ
+1754 Q
-1763 PTATVATPAS
+1763 ATVDRTTAKPSPAQQETKPTPA
-1773 VNPSTAPPA
+1773 PTGGPTL
-1782 APNKLSPTSS
+1782 KLSPTSS
-1792 VSSSSL
+1792 LSSSSL
-1798 SSKASKTSKTSARH
+1798 SSKASKASKTSNRH

-1836 EDSEDLDGDEDE
+1836 EDSEDLDDDDNDDVDEE
-1848 DERRAMEQVEAEGER
+1848 GQDERVATQQRRSDSGGRIPSHESTTADDAAEGWSSRSGCAETADDQRTSSSRSTIVNR
-1863 R
+1863 RR